1 MHAPSVFSSE
11 PENLSNAAVTRG
23 PQAGLQVADTADVLI
38 LGAGA
43 SGLICAR
50 EAAARG
56 LRVILLD
63 RAAAPGRKLAV
74 SGGGRSN
81 FSNREVTPRD
91 YCCGQPDFC
100 GPALAGFTPADML
113 TLIRA
118 WGLPFEEREHGQLF
132 LRVPAQRLVEALSR
146 DCRQR
151 GCRIVCRVPIHAVWR
166 SDQGF
171 RVQAGNALWQSKALV
186 LALGSPAWPQIGGSG
201 QGYRLAQSLGHT
213 IIPPRPAL
221 TPLLLPP
228 SEPLRN
234 LAGISLPVRIS
245 LPARAGEGRFWRDEL
260 LFTHEGLCGP
270 AALKASLFL
279 QRNEPVQL
287 DFLPGQ
293 NLSTL
298 LDAPS
303 AGRQT
308 PRALLGRLLPQ
319 RLADAVLP
327 AHSARRKIA
336 ELSRA
341 ARREIQIHVQARTV
355 LPTGTA
361 GLKKAEVCAGG
372 VDTREINPHGM
383 ASLRCAHLHSIG
395 ELLDVT
401 GQLGG
406 YNLHWAWASG
416 VAAGRAVLPKRCG

>member
-1 MHAPSVFSSE
+1 MHAPSVFSSD
-11 PENLSNAAVTRG
+11 PENLSNAAAARG
-23 PQAGLQVADTADVLI
+23 RRAGLEVAATTDVLI

-43 SGLICAR
+43 SGLACAR

-74 SGGGRSN
+74 SGGGKSN

-91 YCCGQPDFC
+91 YCCAQTGFC
-100 GPALAGFTPADML
+100 GPALAEFTPAGML
-113 TLIRA
+113 SLIRA
-118 WGLPFEEREHGQLF
+118 WGLRFEEREHGQLF
-132 LRVPAQRLVEALSR
+132 LNVPAQRLVEAFCR

-151 GCRIVCRVPIHAVWR
+151 GCRFVCRTPIHAVSR
-166 SDQGF
+166 SDEGF
-171 RVQAGNALWQSKALV
+171 SVQAGNALWQSKALV

-201 QGYRLAQSLGHT
+201 LGYKLAQSLGHA
-213 IIPPRPAL
+213 IIAPRPAL
-221 TPLLLPP
+221 APLLLPP
-228 SEPLRN
+228 SDPLRN
-234 LAGISLPVRIS
+234 LAGISLPVQIS
-245 LPARAGEGRFWRDEL
+245 LPASRGEGRVWRDDL
-260 LFTHEGLCGP
+260 LFTHEGLSGP

-279 QRNEPVQL
+279 QGNEAIQV

-293 NLSTL
+293 NLATL

-303 AGRQT
+303 SGRQT
-308 PRALLGRLLPQ
+308 PRALLSRLLPQ
-319 RLADAVLP
+319 RLADALLP
-327 AHSARRKIA
+327 EHSARRKIA

-341 ARREIQIHVQARTV
+341 ARREIQDGVQARAI
-355 LPTGTA
+355 LPNGTA
-361 GLKKAEVCAGG
+361 GFKKAEVCAGG

-383 ASLRCAHLHSIG
+383 ASLRCANLHIIG

-416 VAAGRAVLPKRCG
+416 MAAGRAILL